1 MMHGTINIKVFLFIT
16 FGISFAYFSKTL
28 QATKFLLPALSSH
41 TATHIIQEA
50 KTEGWNL
57 LSSIIFE
64 GAEHN

>member
-1 MMHGTINIKVFLFIT
+1 VFLFIT
-16 FGISFAYFSKTL
+16 FGISFAYFSKNLPGT
-28 QATKFLLPALSSH
+28 QFLLTAQSLH
-41 TATHIIQEA
+41 TAAHIIQEA

>member
-1 MMHGTINIKVFLFIT
+1 VFLFIT
-16 FGISFAYFSKTL
+16 FEISFAYFSKTL
-28 QATKFLLPALSSH
+28 QGTHFLLPAQSPH
-41 TATHIIQEA
+41 RAAHIIQEA

>member
-1 MMHGTINIKVFLFIT
+1 MFLFII

-28 QATKFLLPALSSH
+28 QATQFLLPAQSPH
-41 TATHIIQEA
+41 TAAHIIQEA

-57 LSSIIFE
+57 LSSIIFA

>member
-1 MMHGTINIKVFLFIT
+1 VFLFIT

-28 QATKFLLPALSSH
+28 QATQFLLPAQNLH
-41 TATHIIQEA
+41 TAAHITQEA
-50 KTEGWNL
+50 KTGGWNL